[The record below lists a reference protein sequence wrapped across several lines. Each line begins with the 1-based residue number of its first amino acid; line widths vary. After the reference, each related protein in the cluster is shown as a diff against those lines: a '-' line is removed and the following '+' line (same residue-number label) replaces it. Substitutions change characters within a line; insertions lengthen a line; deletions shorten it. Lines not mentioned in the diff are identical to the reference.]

1 MKYKY
6 LNKYS
11 YKIKSVEQISKL
23 VGNLKNRKKKISMC
37 HGVFDI
43 VHPGHVR
50 HLFYSKSKADI
61 LVVSITADL
70 HISKGHH
77 RPHVPAKLRALNLAA
92 FEMVDY
98 VIIDKNK
105 TPLNNIKKIKPN
117 FFAKGFE
124 YSKKNMP
131 KETHLE
137 IKEIKKFGGQMI
149 FTPGDL
155 VLSSSKILE
164 TSLPNLHLEKL
175 LVTMD
180 SHSIT
185 FKDLKN
191 SLSNLNKFK
200 IHVVGDTIIDTYTN
214 TSLIGGQVKTPTFSV
229 LYHNKNNYLGGA
241 GIVSKHLKSAG
252 AQVTFTTILGNDELK
267 KFVIKDCEENKIKL
281 NFLSEKSRPT
291 TNKNV
296 FIAGGYRLLK
306 VDTLDNKPI
315 EDISIHKISN
325 IISSVKSDAIIFS
338 DFRHGIFNEKTIDLF
353 SSKIK
358 KNVFKVA
365 DSQVATRWGNISEF
379 KNFDLITPNEREAR
393 FCLADQD
400 SSIGV
405 LSSKLRNITK
415 FKNLILKLG
424 SKGVLCVGKK
434 NSDQY
439 FNFDS
444 FAEKILDP
452 VGAGDALLS
461 YSTLVFLKTKSL
473 AKAGLIGSIAA
484 ACECEIDGN
493 IPINVMDIIEK
504 IEKIEK
510 ITN

>member
-6 LNKYS
+6 LNKYGF
-11 YKIKSVEQISKL
+11 KIKKVEEISKI
-23 VGNLKNRKKKISMC
+23 VGKFNSRKKKISMC

-50 HLFYSKSKADI
+50 HLFYAKSKADI
-61 LVVSITADL
+61 LVVSITADQ

-77 RPHVPAKLRALNLAA
+77 RPHVPEKLRALNLAA

-105 TPLNNIKKIKPN
+105 TPLTNIKKIKPN
-117 FFAKGFE
+117 YFAKGFE
-124 YSKKNMP
+124 YGKNNMP
-131 KETHLE
+131 KETISE
-137 IKEIKKFGGQMI
+137 INEIKKFGGSMI

-155 VLSSSKILE
+155 VLSSTKILE

-180 SHSIT
+180 NNSIT
-185 FKDLKN
+185 FEDLKN
-191 SLSNLNKFK
+191 TLKHLNKFK
-200 IHVVGDTIIDTYTN
+200 VHVVGDTIIDTYTN

-229 LYHNKNNYLGGA
+229 LYHNDKKYLGGA

-252 AQVTFTTILGNDELK
+252 ADVTFTTILGKDELN
-267 KFVIKDCEENKIKL
+267 KFVVEDCKKNKIKI
-281 NFLSEKSRPT
+281 NFISEKNRPT

-315 EDISIHKISN
+315 EDLTINKISKL
-325 IISSVKSDAIIFS
+325 IAKIKCDAIIFS
-338 DFRHGIFNEKTIDLF
+338 DFRHGIFNEKTIKLF

-379 KNFDLITPNEREAR
+379 TNFDLITPNEREAR

-405 LSSKLRNITK
+405 LSAKLRDTTK

-444 FAEKILDP
+444 FAENVLDP

-461 YSTLVFLKTKSL
+461 YATLVYLKTKSL

-484 ACECEIDGN
+484 ACECEKDGN
-493 IPINVMDIIEK
+493 IPIKVNDIVEK

>member
-1 MKYKY
+1 M
-6 LNKYS
+6 
-11 YKIKSVEQISKL
+11 
-23 VGNLKNRKKKISMC
+23 
-37 HGVFDI
+37 D
-43 VHPGHVR
+43 
-50 HLFYSKSKADI
+50 
-61 LVVSITADL
+61 
-70 HISKGHH
+70 
-77 RPHVPAKLRALNLAA
+77 
-92 FEMVDY
+92 
-98 VIIDKNK
+98 
-105 TPLNNIKKIKPN
+105 NN
-117 FFAKGFE
+117 
-124 YSKKNMP
+124 
-131 KETHLE
+131 
-137 IKEIKKFGGQMI
+137 
-149 FTPGDL
+149 
-155 VLSSSKILE
+155 
-164 TSLPNLHLEKL
+164 
-175 LVTMD
+175 
-180 SHSIT
+180 SIT
-185 FKDLKN
+185 FEDLKN
-191 SLSNLNKFK
+191 TLNNLNKFRV
-200 IHVVGDTIIDTYTN
+200 HVVGDTIIDTYTN

-229 LYHNKNNYLGGA
+229 LYHNDKKYLGGA

-252 AQVTFTTILGNDELK
+252 ADVTFTTILGKDELN
-267 KFVIKDCEENKIKL
+267 KFVVEDCKKNKIKL
-281 NFLSEKSRPT
+281 NFISEKNRPT

-315 EDISIHKISN
+315 EDLTINKISKF
-325 IISSVKSDAIIFS
+325 IAKIKCDAIIFS
-338 DFRHGIFNEKTIDLF
+338 DFRHGIFNEKTINLF

-379 KNFDLITPNEREAR
+379 INFDLITPNEREAR

-405 LSSKLRNITK
+405 LSTKLRDTTK

-444 FAEKILDP
+444 FAENVLDP

-461 YSTLVFLKTKSL
+461 YATLVYLKTKSL

-484 ACECEIDGN
+484 ACECEKDGN
-493 IPINVMDIIEK
+493 IPIKVKDIFKK

-510 ITN
+510 ITK